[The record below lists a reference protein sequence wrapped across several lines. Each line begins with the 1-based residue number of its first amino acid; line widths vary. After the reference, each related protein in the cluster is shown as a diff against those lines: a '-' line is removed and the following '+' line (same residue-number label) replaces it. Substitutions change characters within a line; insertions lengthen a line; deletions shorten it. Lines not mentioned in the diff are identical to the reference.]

1 MALQGQW
8 HLLAVQVL
16 VTVLILLFVSLVT
29 IIIFLA
35 MLKIHLLV
43 SLSQRGNLRRVHIPR
58 WYHDLDQPRWAEWVR
73 QVVRWHPKK
82 PLDVLPLGVPVVR
95 PTAEQHHF
103 SVSAVAAGRLPPPLP
118 SGAEPCAHYLSRVGL
133 RMQWPLSTPADAAAP
148 TGFPF
153 GSEQASDPEQLQLS
167 LPTKRF
173 RNKEVRT
180 ANHDYATQPTD
191 SAAQWLEP
199 LRDKFSA
206 AGRVQH
212 KHGLDLPSPIPEAPC
227 NDSASDV
234 SSASV
239 KAVGWSDSRFLD
251 DDSAC

>member
-73 QVVRWHPKK
+73 QAVRWHPKK

-95 PTAEQHHF
+95 PTTEQHHF
-103 SVSAVAAGRLPPPLP
+103 SAVVAGRLPPPLP
-118 SGAEPCAHYLSRVGL
+118 SGAEPCAHDPRVGF

-153 GSEQASDPEQLQLS
+153 GSEQPEQLQLS

-180 ANHDYATQPTD
+180 VNQDYATQPTD
-191 SAAQWLEP
+191 STAQWLEP
-199 LRDKFSA
+199 RDKLSA

-212 KHGLDLPSPIPEAPC
+212 KHGLDLPSPIPEGPC
-227 NDSASDV
+227 NESASCTPRDV

-239 KAVGWSDSRFLD
+239 EAVGWSDSRFLD